1 MLYLPLG
8 AALTYTLIGSP
19 CLDLAS
25 AARGMLSRMEN
36 LDVVV
41 EQAHLV
47 TLAKTP
53 KVALAE
59 LVWNAIDA
67 DATNIALD
75 VQFGALGGPERV
87 SVVDDGVG
95 IAPDD
100 RAQTFGALGHS
111 WKRLTQQSPGGRP
124 LHGERG
130 EGRWAALG
138 IGDSVRWT
146 SVADSTADGRVRF
159 SISANKAELKRF
171 TVSDLAPALDTA
183 TGVTVEIA
191 ALSPRGAS
199 YAESD
204 MVAEDLLTT
213 FALQIEQY
221 GLNLSWRGQHLD
233 VEALKKD
240 QVDIPI
246 LVEGV
251 EEEVVLTVI
260 EWKSPVQRHLYLCD
274 AAGNSLHDMKPGIQA
289 PGYHFT
295 GYVKWTGFAT
305 DVSLL
310 TLEDS
315 APEPIKSVL
324 DVARDALRK
333 HFSEKEDERSAKLI
347 KQWRAEDSY
356 PFREPPKNKVEEAAR
371 GIFDIVAVA
380 AAPVVEK
387 ADFSSRKLSLELLKN
402 AVETS
407 PSNVRHILEE
417 VLNLTAEQANE
428 LSDLIKKTSL
438 GALLRVGNQVVGRL
452 EFLTG
457 LEEIINDRELKKLVT
472 ERRQLHRILA
482 EETWVFRE
490 EYALTVDDNT
500 LRTALRTHTAL
511 LGRADLAPADLDAPV
526 VDPDGRIV
534 VLDMMLSRVIEQ
546 SRNHREHIVIELK
559 RPSISIGKEQLDQI
573 ENYAQT
579 VAADTRFAAVDTT
592 WEFWIVGDE
601 IDPRIKHKFGQ
612 GNLPADVYQDYV
624 GDGHHVTIRAVTWA
638 QIIQDARHRM
648 KFVKNALG
656 YDATSEASL
665 DYLRERHG
673 KVLPTVLMPVAEAVS
688 ETDESEEQQ
697 PAAEN
702 ASRATEAIRT
712 ASG

>member
-1 MLYLPLG
+1 
-8 AALTYTLIGSP
+8 
-19 CLDLAS
+19 
-25 AARGMLSRMEN
+25 MEN

-41 EQAHLV
+41 EHAHLV

-67 DATNIALD
+67 DATNITLD
-75 VQFGALGGPERV
+75 VEFSTLGGPEIIT
-87 SVVDDGVG
+87 VVDNGTG

-100 RAQTFGALGHS
+100 RKQTFGALGHS
-111 WKRLTQQSPGGRP
+111 WKRLTQQSAGGRA

-138 IGDSVRWT
+138 IGDSVRWV
-146 SVADSTADGRVRF
+146 SVAQSTADGRVRF

-171 TVSDLAPALDTA
+171 TVSDLSPDPSAS
-183 TGVTVEIA
+183 TGVAVEIS
-191 ALSPRGAS
+191 ALSPRGAA
-199 YAESD
+199 YAQSD
-204 MVAEDLLTT
+204 VVAEDLLTT

-221 GLNLSWRGQHLD
+221 GLNLSWRGQRLD

-240 QVDIPI
+240 QVDIPV

-251 EEEVVLTVI
+251 DGEITLTVI

-289 PGYHFT
+289 RGYHFT
-295 GYVKWTGFAT
+295 GYLKWSGFAE
-305 DVSLL
+305 DINLL
-310 TLEDS
+310 TLEDG

-324 DVARDALRK
+324 EAARDALRG
-333 HFSEKEDERSAKLI
+333 HFSAKEEERSAKLI

-356 PFREPPKNKVEEAAR
+356 PFREPPKSRVEEAAR
-371 GIFDIVAVA
+371 GIFDLVAVA
-380 AAPVVEK
+380 AAPVIEK
-387 ADFSSRKLSLELLKN
+387 TDFSSRKLSLELLKN
-402 AVETS
+402 AVENS

-417 VLNLTAEQANE
+417 VLNLTTEQADE

-482 EETWVFRE
+482 EETWIFRE

-500 LRTALRTHTAL
+500 LRTALKAHTRL
-511 LGRADLAPADLDAPV
+511 LGRDGLAPDDLSAPV
-526 VDPDGRIV
+526 TDADGRV
-534 VLDMMLSRVIEQ
+534 VVVDMMLSRVIEQ

-559 RPSISIGKEQLDQI
+559 RPSVSIGKAQLDQI

-579 VAADTRFAAVDTT
+579 VASDNRFASVETT

-601 IDPRIKHKFGQ
+601 IDPKIKHKFGQ
-612 GNLPADVYQDYV
+612 GNLPVDVYQDYMEE
-624 GDGHHVTIRAVTWA
+624 GRHITIRAVTWA
-638 QIIQDARHRM
+638 RIIQDARHRM
-648 KFVKNALG
+648 KFVKDALG
-656 YDATSEASL
+656 YDPTSEASL
-665 DYLRERHG
+665 NYLRERHG
-673 KVLPTVLMPVAEAVS
+673 KVLPTVPMPAAVS
-688 ETDESEEQQ
+688 EAGTEDVASSV
-697 PAAEN
+697 AAEN
-702 ASRATEAIRT
+702 ASVRPEEVGILAR
-712 ASG
+712 

>member
-1 MLYLPLG
+1 
-8 AALTYTLIGSP
+8 
-19 CLDLAS
+19 
-25 AARGMLSRMEN
+25 MEN

-53 KVALAE
+53 RVALAE

-75 VQFGALGGPERV
+75 VEFGALGGPEKITV
-87 SVVDDGVG
+87 IDNGTG

-100 RAQTFGALGHS
+100 RKQTFGALGHS
-111 WKRLTQQSPGGRP
+111 WKRLTQQSLGGRA
-124 LHGERG
+124 LHGKRG

-146 SVADSTADGRVRF
+146 SVAESTADGRVRF
-159 SISANKAELKRF
+159 TISANKAELKRF
-171 TVSDLAPALDTA
+171 AVSDLSPALDA
-183 TGVTVEIA
+183 ETGVTVEIA
-191 ALSPRGAS
+191 ALSQRGAA

-204 MVAEDLLTT
+204 AVVEDLLTT
-213 FALQIEQY
+213 FALHIEQY
-221 GLNLSWRGQHLD
+221 GLDLSWRRQHLD

-240 QVDIPI
+240 QVDIPV

-251 EEEVVLTVI
+251 DGSITLTVI
-260 EWKSPVQRHLYLCD
+260 EWKSAVQRHLYLCD

-295 GYVKWTGFAT
+295 GYVKWAGFAA
-305 DVSLL
+305 DADLL
-310 TLEDS
+310 TLEDG

-324 DVARDALRK
+324 DATREALK
-333 HFSEKEDERSAKLI
+333 THFASKEEERSAKLI
-347 KQWRAEDSY
+347 KQWRDEDSY
-356 PFREPPKNKVEEAAR
+356 PFRKPPKNKIEEAAR

-387 ADFSSRKLSLELLKN
+387 SDFASRKFSLELLKN

-407 PSNVRHILEE
+407 PSSIRHILEE
-417 VLNLTAEQANE
+417 VLNLPPEQANE

-438 GALLRVGNQVVGRL
+438 GALLRAGNQVLGRL

-457 LEEIINDRELKKLVT
+457 LEQIINDRQLKKLVT

-500 LRTALRTHTAL
+500 LRTALRSHTGL
-511 LGRADLAPADLDAPV
+511 LGRDDLTPGDLDEPV
-526 VDPDGRIV
+526 VDSDGRVIV
-534 VLDMMLSRVIEQ
+534 VDMMLSRVIEQ

-559 RPSISIGKEQLDQI
+559 RPSVSIGKHQLDQI

-579 VAADTRFAAVDTT
+579 VASDNRFAAVQTT

-612 GNLPADVYQDYV
+612 GNLPEDVYQDYSE
-624 GDGHHVTIRAVTWA
+624 DGRRVTIRAVTWA
-638 QIIQDARHRM
+638 RIIQDARHRM
-648 KFVKNALG
+648 KFVKDALG
-656 YDATSEASL
+656 YDPDSEASIN
-665 DYLRERHG
+665 YLRERHG
-673 KVLPTVLMPVAEAVS
+673 KVLPSVFMPKASAN
-688 ETDESEEQQ
+688 DENEGAFSV
-697 PAAEN
+697 
-702 ASRATEAIRT
+702 
-712 ASG
+712 

>member
-1 MLYLPLG
+1 
-8 AALTYTLIGSP
+8 
-19 CLDLAS
+19 
-25 AARGMLSRMEN
+25 MEN

-41 EQAHLV
+41 EHAHLV

-75 VQFGALGGPERV
+75 VEFGALGGPEKIT
-87 SVVDDGVG
+87 VVDDGVG

-100 RAQTFGALGHS
+100 RKQTFGALGHS
-111 WKRLTQQSPGGRP
+111 WKRLTQQSLGGRA

-146 SVADSTADGRVRF
+146 SVSDSTADGRVRF

-171 TVSDLAPALDTA
+171 TVSDLSSAPDTP
-183 TGVTVEIA
+183 TGVTVEVA
-191 ALSPRGAS
+191 ALSQRGAS
-199 YAESD
+199 YVESD
-204 MVAEDLLTT
+204 LVAEDLLTT

-221 GLNLSWRGQHLD
+221 GLNLSWRSQHLN

-240 QVDIPI
+240 QVDIPV
-246 LVEGV
+246 LVDGIDDEI
-251 EEEVVLTVI
+251 VLTVI
-260 EWKSPVQRHLYLCD
+260 EWKSAVQRHLYLCD
-274 AAGNSLHDMKPGIQA
+274 TAGNSLYDMKPGIQA

-295 GYVKWTGFAT
+295 GYVKWAGFVT

-324 DVARDALRK
+324 DATRDALRR
-333 HFSEKEDERSAKLI
+333 HFAAKEDERSAKLI
-347 KQWRAEDSY
+347 KQWRDEDSY
-356 PFREPPKNKVEEAAR
+356 PFREPPRNKVEEAAR

-380 AAPVVEK
+380 AAPIVEK
-387 ADFSSRKLSLELLKN
+387 TDFSSRKLSLELLKN

-417 VLNLTAEQANE
+417 VLNLTPEQAEE

-452 EFLTG
+452 EFLSG
-457 LEEIINDRELKKLVT
+457 LEEIINDRELKRLVT

-490 EYALTVDDNT
+490 EYALTADDNT
-500 LRTALRTHTAL
+500 LRTALKAHTAL
-511 LGRADLAPADLDAPV
+511 LGRDTLAPSDLDAPV
-526 VDPDGRIV
+526 TDADGRIV
-534 VLDMMLSRVIEQ
+534 IVDMMLSRVIEQ

-612 GNLPADVYQDYV
+612 GNLPDDVYQDYAEK
-624 GDGHHVTIRAVTWA
+624 GHHVIIRAVTWA

-648 KFVKNALG
+648 KFVKDALG
-656 YDATSEASL
+656 YDPTSVASI

-673 KVLPTVLMPVAEAVS
+673 KVLPTVLMPAADPIANGDDPTRS
-688 ETDESEEQQ
+688 G
-697 PAAEN
+697 AAEDAGVYSN
-702 ASRATEAIRT
+702 EVSAPIA
-712 ASG
+712 